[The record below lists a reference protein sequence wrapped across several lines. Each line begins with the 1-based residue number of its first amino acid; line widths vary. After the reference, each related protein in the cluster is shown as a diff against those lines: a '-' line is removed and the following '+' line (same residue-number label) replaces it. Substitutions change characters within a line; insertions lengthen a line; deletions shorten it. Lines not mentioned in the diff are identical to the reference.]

1 MELKKTISL
10 WQGVALAVGMVVGS
24 GLLGLPGMAIETV
37 GADTAIVGWFLI
49 LVLLAPMIALFV
61 KLGVAY
67 SESAGLSKYAE
78 VALGP
83 WAGSSVTALLCGTFT
98 IGIPALAMIGGAY
111 ACELI
116 GIPQNPGMFIVAA
129 AVLLAS
135 TVLNIA
141 GVQMASIINTVS
153 LYLIFILIALLVTIN
168 LDFAQAGLSSLST
181 ELSRAPSWDIAT
193 IWTVAALLFWAFLGW
208 ENMSFGLEEFRN
220 PKRTIPLVYWLSFAL
235 VGTIYFVL
243 AIIATGAAKSG
254 VDVNGIGG
262 LEGLITEPMLRI
274 PLLATMVFVIV
285 ANGNSW
291 VFGASRLIYSG
302 GTAGIL
308 PGYLGK
314 LDRNSIPRNSLM
326 SLCAFYMAFITIAAL
341 FDIKVADM
349 VLLVS
354 QNFIVLYAVSIIAFF
369 KTVKLSVLNV
379 LIGVVS
385 SASCLFLL
393 SGFTLLLLYPAALM
407 TLGYVTWRIQN
418 NRKSSSAVPA
428 E

>member
-49 LVLLAPMIALFV
+49 ILLLAPMIALFV

-111 ACELI
+111 ACELF
-116 GIPQNPGMFIVAA
+116 GIPLNPGMFIVAA
-129 AVLLAS
+129 VVLLSS
-135 TVLNIA
+135 TLLNIL
-141 GVQMASIINTVS
+141 GVQVASIINSAS
-153 LYLIFILIALLVTIN
+153 LYLILILIALLVVIN
-168 LDFAQAGLSSLST
+168 LDFASAGVASLSS
-181 ELSRAPSWDIAT
+181 ELGNAANWDIAT
-193 IWTVAALLFWAFLGW
+193 IWTISALLFWAFLGW

-220 PKRTIPLVYWLSFAL
+220 PKRTIPMVYWLSFGLVAL
-235 VGTIYFVL
+235 IYFVL
-243 AIIATGAAKSG
+243 AIVATGAAKSG
-254 VDVNGIGG
+254 INVNGIGG
-262 LEGLITEPMLRI
+262 LEGLITEPFLRI

-302 GTAGIL
+302 GSAGIL
-308 PGYLGK
+308 PRFLGK
-314 LDRNSIPRNSLM
+314 LDNNSIPRNSLIA
-326 SLCAFYMAFITIAAL
+326 LCAFYMIFITVAAT
-341 FDIKVADM
+341 FDIKVSDM

-379 LIGVVS
+379 LIGLIS
-385 SASCLFLL
+385 TASCLFLL
-393 SGFTLLLLYPAALM
+393 SGFSLLLLYPAALM
-407 TLGYVTWRIQN
+407 TLGFVTWRIQN
-418 NRKSSSAVPA
+418 NRKSPAAVAA